1 MRTVGS
7 QLAEADEEADE
18 WERAVELESADAP
31 LSSCVG
37 CAAEPSSS
45 SGA

>member
-18 WERAVELESADAP
+18 WERAVELESAGAP
-31 LSSCVG
+31 LSSSVG